1 MVLNME
7 GTVISSLLWQKWQKA
22 LRIDLNDWKMKWLII
37 GGILDKL

>member
-7 GTVISSLLWQKWQKA
+7 GTVISSFQWQKT

-37 GGILDKL
+37 GGILEKL

>member
-7 GTVISSLLWQKWQKA
+7 GTVISSFLWQKA

-37 GGILDKL
+37 GGILEKL